1 MTCSCTGS
9 EVYPGSV
16 TITPVNDAPEA
27 RPRPDQAAVAR
38 LPMVPSDLG
47 LNTGLR
53 AAELASLFYTD
64 VDSEDLGLA
73 LLYADTPGW
82 GTWEV
87 QRSGLNEISVLY
99 QGG

>member
-1 MTCSCTGS
+1 MCFCTGS

-82 GTWEV
+82 GAWEV
-87 QRSGLNEISVLY
+87 QRSGLDEMCILY